1 MEQSNVRRSRKEM
14 AGWQCTN
21 SINPL
26 QSMVK
31 HVGSRQLIDRAMALA
46 PARVPQDHGKHPSQ
60 EYAWNWVQTYS
71 VPNVETRAATTCKW
85 KIRLYLVPAFE
96 RPAV

>member
-1 MEQSNVRRSRKEM
+1 M
-14 AGWQCTN
+14 AMYKFNQPIT
-21 SINPL
+21 IN
-26 QSMVK
+26 
-31 HVGSRQLIDRAMALA
+31 GETRWIT
-46 PARVPQDHGKHPSQ
+46 ARTLSQ

-71 VPNVETRAATTCKW
+71 VPNAETRAATTCKR